1 MQEHSTR
8 NRARGDDPGR
18 RTAPGTGTARAA
30 GGAAG
35 TARPAGVRT
44 LRRPRRPL
52 VSLLGSVRA
61 KRILLCALCFLTALV
76 VAGTQAF
83 PGTYPFGIAFAA
95 SAGGGLAALSA
106 AVGGMLGSVR
116 IPATGGVWA
125 AAILGLFAARAAVS
139 VWLAAC
145 PEQTG
150 GRGGRRRSATKIL
163 DGVRRTLFEAE
174 EDGSRGAPVT
184 PASDRPPDGK
194 MNVGTV
200 LRENIRVRLALS
212 AAAALFAGAWS
223 VVAGGYDYYDLFGA
237 VFSLFAAPLCT
248 YLFYAAA
255 ERKMRSSPV
264 REFGV
269 YALLAVVTLSLHGIS
284 ASVFSQPA
292 GGALAGVTGEGAV
305 LRRVVFDGGILF
317 AFGAA
322 MIVTKAAGIH
332 RGALAGL
339 LCGMTM
345 TPSMAPA
352 YPLAAV
358 ICAVLGG
365 LPAGF
370 SVTGAGFAAVTWAV
384 FTGGGDGFAAATPPV
399 ALACAVLV
407 PLFRYELIR
416 LPASLFGT
424 AYAALGQRSGEA
436 AAAEIAAGDLQRRV
450 EGLGEGLGSVSAVLG
465 GMAERLSRPSRG
477 EMFRI
482 AEEGFG
488 RMCVRC
494 RRRSSCPASDPA
506 RFEPL
511 LRTMAGELLRNG
523 SVSAAAI
530 PSSLASSCA
539 DAGRIL
545 DEINRTAGDRIAEL
559 ARGNRLATSAADFG
573 LAGELIRSAE
583 KCGRE
588 AAERDDA
595 LSKKLRRVLSW
606 NNFAAASVTAYGSR
620 RRHIFVG
627 DVDLAATR
635 MGGDDIRRLFE
646 SIVGTP
652 LSQPE
657 FELNGTSLSMRL
669 HSVNRYSCRTG
680 SYSCAASSVQRYY
693 GGKRG
698 CGADSGEERAPT
710 GSPEA
715 EEVRIEVTDGEPEE
729 VSGDIVTDFEAD
741 GRYYM
746 ILSDGMGSGKEAAL
760 TSGMAASLLERLI
773 RSGAELETALKMLN
787 QIIRSTERECSATV
801 DIAEIDLATGEARF
815 VKSGA
820 APSFVLRDGSIFRLQ
835 SKTVPLGILRAL
847 DAEMIRF
854 DVQPGDTVVMISDGA
869 ARSYEEAPWLL
880 DLMSTDEGILSGN
893 ERIAAMTVVSEAAMR
908 GARDDVTCGILRVV
922 RASGSA

>member
-8 NRARGDDPGR
+8 NRAPGAR
-18 RTAPGTGTARAA
+18 GTA
-30 GGAAG
+30 GAAK
-35 TARPAGVRT
+35 TARPAGVRAI
-44 LRRPRRPL
+44 RRQPRSL

-106 AVGGMLGSVR
+106 LLGGMLGSAR
-116 IPATGGVWA
+116 IPVTGGVWA
-125 AAILGLFAARAAVS
+125 AAILGLIAARTAAS
-139 VWLAAC
+139 LWLTAS
-145 PEQTG
+145 PRETG
-150 GRGGRRRSATKIL
+150 TRHRSSPKRIS
-163 DGVRRTLFEAE
+163 DGVRRLFREAE
-174 EDGSRGAPVT
+174 EDGSRGAPLT
-184 PASDRPPDGK
+184 PGSASPPDGK

-223 VVAGGYDYYDLFGA
+223 VVAGGFEVYDLFGA
-237 VFSLFAAPLCT
+237 VFSLFAAPLGT
-248 YLFYAAA
+248 YLFWAAT

-269 YALLAVVTLSLHGIS
+269 YALLAVVTLSLHQIS
-284 ASVFSQPA
+284 ASVFSWPA
-292 GGALAGVTGEGAV
+292 GGAAAGVTGEGAV
-305 LRRVVFDGGILF
+305 LRRMAFDGGILF

-339 LCGMTM
+339 FCGVTM

-358 ICAVLGG
+358 ICAVLGS
-365 LPAGF
+365 LPPGF
-370 SVTGAGFAAVTWAV
+370 SVAGAGFAAVTWAI
-384 FTGGGDGFAAATPPV
+384 FTGGVDGFAAMTPPV
-399 ALACAVLV
+399 ALASAVLV

-424 AYAALGQRSGEA
+424 AYAALGQRSGDA
-436 AAAEIAAGDLQRRV
+436 ASAELAAGDLRRRI

-465 GMAERLSRPSRG
+465 GMADRLSKPSRG
-477 EMFRI
+477 EMLAI
-482 AEEGFG
+482 AEGCFG
-488 RMCVRC
+488 RTCARC
-494 RRRSSCPASDPA
+494 RRRSLCLVSDPA

-511 LRTMAGELLRNG
+511 LRTMAADLLRDG

-530 PSSLASSCA
+530 PPTLASSCA

-545 DEINRTAGDRIAEL
+545 DEINREAGDRIAEL
-559 ARGNRLATSAADFG
+559 ARGNRLATSAEDFG
-573 LAGELIRSAE
+573 LAGELIRSAQR
-583 KCGRE
+583 CGRE
-588 AAERDDA
+588 ASDRDDA

-606 NNFAAASVTAYGSR
+606 NNFAASSVTAYGRR
-620 RRHIFVG
+620 RRHIYVG

-646 SIVGTP
+646 SIAGVP
-652 LSQPE
+652 LSPPE
-657 FELNGTSLSMRL
+657 FELNGTTLSMRL

-680 SYSCAASSVQRYY
+680 SFSCAASSVQRYY
-693 GGKRG
+693 GGKRS
-698 CGADSGEERAPT
+698 CGADSGEERV
-710 GSPEA
+710 GEEDRRA
-715 EEVRIEVTDGEPEE
+715 EEMRIEVSDSEPEA
-729 VSGDIVTDFEAD
+729 VSGDVVTDFEAD

-880 DLMSTDEGILSGN
+880 DLMSSDEVVLSGN
-893 ERIAAMTVVSEAAMR
+893 ERMAAMTVVSEAAMR
-908 GARDDVTCGILRVV
+908 GSRDDITCGIMRI
-922 RASGSA
+922 AKAKTA

>member
-1 MQEHSTR
+1 MQEHSTG
-8 NRARGDDPGR
+8 NRAREKNGGR
-18 RTAPGTGTARAA
+18 RDPTGRA
-30 GGAAG
+30 GREAAAK
-35 TARPAGVRT
+35 TVRPAGVRT
-44 LRRPRRPL
+44 FRRPARSL
-52 VSLLGSVRA
+52 ASLLGSVRA
-61 KRILLCALCFLTALV
+61 KRILLCALCFFTALV
-76 VAGTQAF
+76 IAGTQAF

-95 SAGGGLAALSA
+95 SAGGGLAAVSA
-106 AVGGMLGSVR
+106 AIGGMLGSAR

-125 AAILGLFAARAAVS
+125 AAILGLFAARCAVS
-139 VWLAAC
+139 VWLAGA
-145 PEQTG
+145 PEQRYG
-150 GRGGRRRSATKIL
+150 QKQRRGRRSSALARISE
-163 DGVRRTLFEAE
+163 GVRLLFREAE
-174 EDGSRGAPVT
+174 EDGSRGAPRS
-184 PASDRPPDGK
+184 PASASPPDGK

-200 LRENIRVRLALS
+200 LRENVRVRLALS

-223 VVAGGYDYYDLFGA
+223 VVAGGYEYYDLFGA

-248 YLFYAAA
+248 YLFWAAT

-269 YALLAVVTLSLHGIS
+269 YALLAVVTLSLHRIS
-284 ASVFSQPA
+284 ASVFSLPA
-292 GGALAGVTGEGAV
+292 VGSLAGVTGGGAA
-305 LRRVVFDGGILF
+305 LRRMVFDGGILF

-322 MIVTKAAGIH
+322 MVVSKAAGIH

-339 LCGMTM
+339 FCGMTM

-358 ICAVLGG
+358 ISAVLGS
-365 LPAGF
+365 LPPGF
-370 SVTGAGFAAVTWAV
+370 SVAGAGFAAVTWAI
-384 FTGGGDGFAAATPPV
+384 FTGGIDGFAAMTPPV
-399 ALACAVLV
+399 ALGCAVLV

-424 AYAALGQRSGEA
+424 ACASIGQRSGDA
-436 AAAEIAAGDLQRRV
+436 AAAEITAGEMRRRI
-450 EGLGEGLGSVSAVLG
+450 EGLGRGLGSVSAVLG
-465 GMAERLSRPSRG
+465 GMAERLSRPSRT
-477 EMFRI
+477 EMLRI

-488 RMCVRC
+488 EACIRC
-494 RRRSSCPASDPA
+494 RRRSVCLVSDPA

-511 LRTMAGELLRNG
+511 LRAMAGELMKTG
-523 SVSAAAI
+523 SLSAAAI
-530 PSSLASSCA
+530 PPNLASSCA
-539 DAGRIL
+539 EAGAIL
-545 DEINRTAGDRIAEL
+545 DGINRSAGDRIASL
-559 ARGNRLATSAADFG
+559 ARGNRLATSAADWE
-573 LAGELIRSAE
+573 LAGELVRSAE

-588 AAERDDA
+588 ASEADEA

-606 NNFAAASVTAYGSR
+606 NNFAASTVTAYGKR
-620 RRHIFVG
+620 RRHIYVG
-627 DVDLAATR
+627 DVDLSATR

-646 SIVGTP
+646 SIAGVP

-657 FELNGTSLSMRL
+657 FELNGTVLSMRL

-680 SYSCAASSVQRYY
+680 SFSCAASSVQRYY
-693 GGKRG
+693 GGKRS
-698 CGADSGEERAPT
+698 CGADSGEERV
-710 GSPEA
+710 GEEDRRA
-715 EEVRIEVTDGEPEE
+715 EEMRIEVSDSEPEA

-880 DLMSTDEGILSGN
+880 DLMSSDEVVLSGN
-893 ERIAAMTVVSEAAMR
+893 ERMAAMTVVSEAAMR
-908 GARDDVTCGILRVV
+908 GSRDDITCGIMRI
-922 RASGSA
+922 AKAKTA